1 MEIIFFFLFGLIIG
15 SFLNV
20 VVLRFEKEESFG
32 GRSHCPKCQALIHW
46 YDNIPVFSFLILRG
60 KCRAC
65 QTTISWQY
73 PLVEF
78 LTGTTFALIGYLY
91 LASRSLEV
99 ETLLAT
105 GWYLTLASILIV
117 ILVADLRTMEIPL
130 VFLVTGVV
138 GALLFVA
145 LEAMFFSSEPR
156 FVWGAVWQ
164 MKLLGGL
171 VAAGLFWVLVVF
183 SRETWMGMG
192 DVWLAGIVGLTVGIE
207 YLLFTLTLGF
217 FLGAAIGLVLIL
229 LQKKQLQSQIPFAPF
244 LIVGLF
250 MSMGILWINPG
261 WLHLFLVPVSAFL

>member
-1 MEIIFFFLFGLIIG
+1 METIFFFLLGLIIG

-20 VVLRFEKEESFG
+20 VVLRFEKQESLG
-32 GRSHCPKCQALIHW
+32 GRSHCPYCGVLIHW
-46 YDNIPVFSFLILRG
+46 YDNIPLLSYLLLRG
-60 KCRAC
+60 KCRSC
-65 QTTISWQY
+65 GESISLQY

-78 LTGTTFALIGYLY
+78 FTGSIFVFIGQLYFASTLFDQEAMLT
-91 LASRSLEV
+91 
-99 ETLLAT
+99 T
-105 GWYLTLASILIV
+105 GWYLMLSSVLIAV
-117 ILVADLRTMEIPL
+117 LVADLRTMEIPL
-130 VFLVTGVV
+130 VFLVTGVIGSV
-138 GALLFVA
+138 LFILLATLLFHSDTWS
-145 LEAMFFSSEPR
+145 LP
-156 FVWGAVWQ
+156 GAWWQ
-164 MKLLGGL
+164 MQLLGGA
-171 VAAGLFWVLVVF
+171 VATFLFWLLVFF
-183 SRETWMGMG
+183 SKETWMGMG